1 MLVIGLCIS
10 IISVNIINYLIYLT
24 MGQIILCDLFVSSLF
39 NLLFVLK
46 LGYYL
51 SLDARSIVFLNL
63 LDSFKQSLKHLRG
76 V

>member
-10 IISVNIINYLIYLT
+10 IISVNIINCLIYLT